1 MVIRPSRRAACL
13 NERCLP
19 CNHYNNMNY
28 LSVENIAK
36 SYGEQL
42 LFEDVT
48 FGLSRGDKAALI
60 ARNGSGK
67 TTLLRIMAGQESADR
82 GDYKFR
88 NGLRTAFLEQA
99 PDLDGRLTIDEMI
112 FSAGTP
118 VLSVIRNYERAVQA
132 HSEEETADSKHFL
145 EQATN
150 EMDRVQGWDY
160 DRRLKQLLNL
170 FRITHTSQR
179 ISNLSGGEKK
189 RLALAMVL
197 LDEPE
202 MLILDEPTNHLDID
216 MIEWLE
222 RYLAQPNLTLLM
234 VTHDRY
240 FLDRVCN
247 RMIELDRGSIWQY
260 KGNYGSFL
268 EKRAAREQQRQN
280 ETDKA
285 GQLMK
290 RELEWLRRMPKART
304 GKSKARIDAFEEI
317 REKATPD
324 ADPGDLRLQ
333 VKIPRLGG
341 KIREVSHISKHF
353 GQLKI
358 IDDFTYKFAKGERI
372 GIIGRNGTGK
382 TTFLNLISGTAAP
395 DAGTMETGE
404 TIVTGYYQQ
413 TGLTWNAGQRVID
426 IVKEIAEVV
435 ELKDGR
441 TISASQ
447 FLEHFLF
454 PPKTQY
460 KQVAKLSGGELRRLH
475 LLTVLI
481 GNPNFLILDE
491 PTNDLDLFAL
501 NKLEEFLL
509 AYEGCL
515 LIVSHDRYFLDKLTD
530 HLFVF
535 KGDGKIQDHYSTYS
549 AYKHQK
555 DLERQEAQ
563 KSSGSVVTDGK
574 ETKRKS
580 AGDRTKKKLTFKEK
594 LEYARLEQEI
604 EVLEQE
610 KAALEEEL
618 NTGMADYAQLDQKSK
633 KIAALIT
640 AIDERMQRWMDLG
653 RYI

>member
-1 MVIRPSRRAACL
+1 
-13 NERCLP
+13 
-19 CNHYNNMNY
+19 MNY
-28 LSVENIAK
+28 LSAENIAK
-36 SYGEQL
+36 AYGEQI

-48 FGLSRGDKAALI
+48 FGLAQGDKAALI
-60 ARNGSGK
+60 ARNGTGK
-67 TTLLRIMAGQESADR
+67 TTLLRILAGLESADS
-82 GDYKFR
+82 GEYIFR

-99 PDLDGRLTIDEMI
+99 PELDGRLTIDEMI
-112 FSAGTP
+112 LSSGTP
-118 VLSVIRNYERAVQA
+118 VLSVIMNYERAVQA
-132 HSEEETADSKHFL
+132 HAEEETADSQQYL
-145 EQATN
+145 EQVTN

-160 DRRLKQLLNL
+160 DRRLKQLLDL

-179 ISNLSGGEKK
+179 ISTLSGGEKK

-202 MLILDEPTNHLDID
+202 MLILDEPTNHLDIE

-222 RYLAQPNLTLLM
+222 RYLAQSNLTLLM

-247 RMIELDRGSIWQY
+247 RIIELDRGNLYQY

-268 EKRAAREQQRQN
+268 EKRAAREQQRQT
-280 ETDKA
+280 ETDRA

-290 RELEWLRRMPKART
+290 KELEWLRRMPKART
-304 GKSKARIDAFEEI
+304 GKSKARIDAFDEI
-317 REKATPD
+317 RERATPD
-324 ADPGDLRLQ
+324 AGPGELRLQ

-341 KIREVSHISKHF
+341 RIKDVRQISKHF
-353 GQLKI
+353 GHLKI
-358 IDDFTYKFAKGERI
+358 IDDFTYKFAKGERV

-382 TTFLNLISGTAAP
+382 TTFLNLISGAATP
-395 DAGTMETGE
+395 DRGTIETGE

-413 TGLTWNAGQRVID
+413 TGLTFKDGQRVID

-435 ELKDGR
+435 EMKDGK

-515 LIVSHDRYFLDKLTD
+515 VIVSHDRYFMDKLTD
-530 HLFVF
+530 HLFIF
-535 KGDGKIQDHYSTYS
+535 EGDGKIRDHYGTYS

-563 KSSGSVVTDGK
+563 KPSESDVTAGK
-574 ETKRKS
+574 ETKKKS
-580 AGDRTKKKLTFKEK
+580 TGDRQKKKLTFKEK
-594 LEYARLEQEI
+594 LEYDRLEQEI
-604 EVLEQE
+604 EAMEQE
-610 KAALEEEL
+610 KAAIEEEL
-618 NTGMADYAQLDQKSK
+618 NTGMADYALLDQKSK
-633 KIAALIT
+633 RIAALIT

-653 RYI
+653 RYMQG